1 MYQAVNKIVKI
12 ISGYVRRKYGS
23 FVCLFVFESVLFLLW
38 ALSHTIVS

>member
-12 ISGYVRRKYGS
+12 YFWLCKKKIWVI
-23 FVCLFVFESVLFLLW
+23 CLFVFESVLFLLW